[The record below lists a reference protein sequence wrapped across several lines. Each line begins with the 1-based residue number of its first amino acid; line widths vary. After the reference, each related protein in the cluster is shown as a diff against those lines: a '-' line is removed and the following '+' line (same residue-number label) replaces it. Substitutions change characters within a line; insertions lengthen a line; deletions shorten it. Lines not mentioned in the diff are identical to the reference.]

1 MDRTSY
7 DMRSSAWS
15 SDVCSSDRDWDES
28 DITFSTVGPSWCEQV
43 TYKAVRALVWFF
55 IAIAL
60 YIAWRL
66 EWKMAVGA
74 LASVAH
80 DLAIC
85 VGFYAVFQIEV
96 TPATVIAFLTILGY
110 SLYDTIVV
118 FDRMQ
123 ENEAKLK
130 GTGRVTYKIGRAHV

>member
-1 MDRTSY
+1 MRISY
-7 DMRSSAWS
+7 WISYVRSSEL
-15 SDVCSSDRDWDES
+15 D
-28 DITFSTVGPSWCEQV
+28 
-43 TYKAVRALVWFF
+43 
-55 IAIAL
+55 
-60 YIAWRL
+60 
-66 EWKMAVGA
+66 
-74 LASVAH
+74 H

-130 GTGRVTYKIGRAHV
+130 GTGRVTYSAVASKSLNPVLMRSLNSTIASLLPFVADRKRVV

>member
-1 MDRTSY
+1 
-7 DMRSSAWS
+7 
-15 SDVCSSDRDWDES
+15 
-28 DITFSTVGPSWCEQV
+28 
-43 TYKAVRALVWFF
+43 
-55 IAIAL
+55 
-60 YIAWRL
+60 
-66 EWKMAVGA
+66 MAVGA

-130 GTGRVTYKIGRAHV
+130 GTGRVTYSAVASTSLNPVLMRPTNPTNPSLLPVDRKAGVTGKSG